1 MSQWAEDGIRKR
13 PTYHT
18 WSTTYQGGYDR
29 QQKAQGG
36 VDTNKDLVG
45 CATFPSRK
53 KTEKRHCADDSDGE
67 AKYRAH
73 RRHCPNYKKKNT
85 KSCRKTHIM
94 KWLIVVWI
102 FQCDI
107 YLRTSRQ
114 HSRLGLPCDWF
125 CWRGCARR
133 RRVATIGW
141 GRMPLLQPELCTSI
155 LGNAPKFKKFILEI
169 NSDANVISDYLFGNE
184 RFVHSAGKILR
195 LRFQSTKETSIT
207 KHHCGIQPWSLDFS
221 WYQ

>member
-1 MSQWAEDGIRKR
+1 MTDS
-13 PTYHT
+13 
-18 WSTTYQGGYDR
+18 
-29 QQKAQGG
+29 
-36 VDTNKDLVG
+36 
-45 CATFPSRK
+45 
-53 KTEKRHCADDSDGE
+53 KRHKAALTPIKILLAVQPSQVVKKLKSAIVPTTVM
-67 AKYRAH
+67 AKQNIVHIEDTVRIV
-73 RRHCPNYKKKNT
+73 KKKNT

-102 FQCDI
+102 FQFDI

-114 HSRLGLPCDWF
+114 HSRLGLSCDWF

-155 LGNAPKFKKFILEI
+155 LGNAPKFKKFILQI
-169 NSDANVISDYLFGNE
+169 KSDAKVISDYLFGNE